1 MRVEIIE
8 NNANHFGMRIALVY
22 EPLHLLRKV
31 VLGSPL
37 RHGPCHVASSGSAS
51 GTRPRLTPPDIS
63 WLASV
68 LPPHDGHLT
77 LTR

>member
-37 RHGPCHVASSGSAS
+37 RHGHVPRRIIWVSLWYSSAVNS
-51 GTRPRLTPPDIS
+51 T
-63 WLASV
+63 
-68 LPPHDGHLT
+68 
-77 LTR
+77 